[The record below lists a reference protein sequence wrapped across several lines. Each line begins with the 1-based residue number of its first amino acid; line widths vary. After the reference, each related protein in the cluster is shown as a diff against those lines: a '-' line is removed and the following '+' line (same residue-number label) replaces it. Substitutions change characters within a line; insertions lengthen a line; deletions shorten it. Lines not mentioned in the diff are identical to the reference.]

1 MSPENRVLDISWG
14 TILKLAV
21 SGLVLYI
28 LFLTRNILV
37 WVLFGVILSLLF
49 DPVIDFLQRK
59 RVPRVVATVG
69 VYLFVFGVLAFI
81 VYGTSPLFIQ
91 EIQRFSKLFPTY
103 FETLSPPLQGLGFAA
118 FSDIQTFIGTF
129 TGGVEKLASSI
140 FSALFAIFGGI
151 FATVFVISIAIFLS
165 LEEKGIERGISVFF
179 SKKYEALALDV
190 WAKSQKKVSAWFVS
204 RLLSSLFVGGA
215 TYITLAIFNVQ
226 YPFSLSL
233 IAGVLNFVP
242 VVGPLITA
250 LLIAL
255 VVAADSGLKVLFV
268 LLAFTLIQQIEGTV
282 ITPLLTKKFIGLSP
296 VLVLISLAV
305 GAELWGIMGAI
316 LAIPIAGILFEFLRD
331 FLKKRKE
338 EKGII
343 A

>member
-1 MSPENRVLDISWG
+1 MSPENRVLDISWS

-21 SGLVLYI
+21 SGLVLYT

-49 DPVIDFLQRK
+49 DPVIDFLQKK

-69 VYLFVFGVLAFI
+69 TYLFVFGVLAFI
-81 VYGTSPLFIQ
+81 VYGTAPLFIQ
-91 EIQRFSKLFPTY
+91 EFQRFSKLFPQY

-118 FSDIQTFIGTF
+118 FSDIQTFIDTF
-129 TGGVEKLASSI
+129 AGGAEKLASSI

-165 LEEKGIERGISVFF
+165 LEEKSIERGISVFF
-179 SKKYEALALDV
+179 SKKHEALALDI
-190 WAKSQKKVSAWFVS
+190 WARSQKKVSAWFVS

-215 TYITLAIFNVQ
+215 TYITLAIFNAQ

-233 IAGVLNFVP
+233 IAGTLNFVP

-250 LLIAL
+250 FLIAL
-255 VVAADSGLKVLFV
+255 VVAVDSGLKVLFV
-268 LLAFTLIQQIEGTV
+268 LLAFALIQQIEGTV
-282 ITPLLTKKFIGLSP
+282 ITPLLTKKFIGISP
-296 VLVLISLAV
+296 VLVLISLAI
-305 GAELWGIMGAI
+305 GAQLWGIMGAI

-338 EKGII
+338 EKGIL